1 MKKIYKRL
9 VTCSLAVLAM
19 WPATAVKA
27 QTEAEKGQT
36 FYAYRV
42 DQLKKDAEGFS
53 APSVIGW
60 VSFNTSDTTKVT
72 LLKKCTGAYDMEKV
86 GAGEYLDGKI
96 YTYGYQYDASDYD
109 EAYQSTKYIV
119 YDAETFTPLKTID
132 RYGERRVSDMT
143 YDYTTNTMYALAE
156 DKETTD
162 RELQIT
168 SLNIVNTETGELT
181 RVGGTGEL
189 LGINGYGRVVDDN
202 LVTLACDKNG
212 DLYAMSAYRHFYKLD
227 KFSGKATEIGKEHK
241 LAVESFFQSMAF
253 GADGVLYWTQHTA
266 HPYGWLTTI
275 DTATGVPTKIGTLGD
290 NDKLTCL
297 FQKRSLVKTFPLA
310 ATDLKAVNDEVKHN
324 QVTLTWTLPTKNYD
338 GTDANL
344 TEVRVYRL
352 GTAEPIAVLGKDATS
367 FVDEHSDN
375 GQTAYEVVAVNAAA
389 PGTPATV
396 SLFAG
401 YDQLVGVNDLHAVK
415 NDATNEV
422 SLSWTKPT
430 LTVNNEYADFD
441 NIVYNVYRV
450 NLLTQKYE
458 LLSKNQKE
466 LTFSEVV
473 TTEGIYCYVVEAVS
487 GGVIG
492 LGAKTENVSITETK
506 VPPFTAKFEKKG
518 DCDGLFWTAANAPHK
533 YGAGWSIS
541 SYVDKDFDGYYAR
554 LYKASGSEVLND
566 WLISPPIKME
576 KGEYNLSYY
585 GKGSEKDKWS
595 WTVMLGTDGND
606 LTTFTTELDRHEN
619 EIVFGDKTVQGGW
632 KQVCNKNFTITTSGI
647 YHIGLYSDM
656 KVGSYISLC
665 IDNLSITPVTDGINS
680 VKDTAAAKLTFNND
694 VAEVSGGKTIKQWM
708 VFNAQGQQVM
718 QGLGNGT
725 ANVQIGL
732 SALNHGLYIV
742 SVTTTDGAVQTLK
755 LKR

>member
-42 DQLKKDAEGFS
+42 DQLKKGADGLS
-53 APSVIGW
+53 VPSVIGW
-60 VSFNTSDTTKVT
+60 VSFNTSDTSKVT
-72 LLKKCTGAYDMEKV
+72 LLKKYTGMYDMEKV

-119 YDAETFTPLKTID
+119 YDAETFAPLKTIK

-156 DKETTD
+156 DKVTTD

-168 SLNIVNTETGELT
+168 SLYIVNTETGELT

-189 LGINGYGRVVDDN
+189 LGINGYGSVVDDN

-212 DLYAMSAYRHFYKLD
+212 DLYAMSAYRHFYKID
-227 KFSGKATEIGKEHK
+227 KFTGKATEIGKEHK
-241 LAVESFFQSMAF
+241 LAVASFFQSMAF
-253 GADGVLYWTQHTA
+253 GTDGVLYWTQHTP

-275 DTATGVPTKIGTLGD
+275 DTTTGVPTKIGKLGD

-352 GTAEPIAVLGKDATS
+352 GTAEPIAVLGPDATT

-473 TTEGIYCYVVEAVS
+473 TAEGIYCYVVEAVS

-595 WTVMLGTDGND
+595 WAVMLGTDGND
-606 LTTFTTELDRHEN
+606 LTTFTTELDRHED

-647 YHIGLYSDM
+647 YHIGLYGFT
-656 KVGSYISLC
+656 KEGSYISLC
-665 IDNLSITPVTDGINS
+665 IDNLSITPVTDGISS
-680 VKDTAAAKLTFNND
+680 VKNTAAAKLTFNND
-694 VAEVSGGKTIKQWM
+694 VAEVSGEKTIKQWM

>member
-27 QTEAEKGQT
+27 QTEAGKGQT

-60 VSFNTSDTTKVT
+60 VSFNTSDTSKVT
-72 LLKKCTGAYDMEKV
+72 LLKKYTGMYDMEKV

-109 EAYQSTKYIV
+109 EAYQSTRYIV
-119 YDAETFTPLKTID
+119 YDAETFAPLKTID

-156 DKETTD
+156 DKVTTN
-162 RELQIT
+162 RQLQIT
-168 SLNIVNTETGELT
+168 SLYIVNTETGELT

-189 LGINGYGRVVDDN
+189 LGINGYGKVVDDN

-212 DLYAMSAYRHFYKLD
+212 DLYAMSAYRHFYKID
-227 KFSGKATEIGKEHK
+227 KFTGKATEIGKEHK
-241 LAVESFFQSMAF
+241 LAVEPFFQSMAF

-275 DTATGVPTKIGTLGD
+275 DTATGVPTRIGKLGD
-290 NDKLTCL
+290 DDKLTCL

-352 GTAEPIAVLGKDATS
+352 GTAEPIAVLGPDATT

-401 YDQLVGVNDLHAVK
+401 YDQLMGVNDLHAVK

-458 LLSKNQKE
+458 LLSENQKA

-473 TTEGIYCYVVEAVS
+473 TAEGIYCYVVEAVS

-518 DCDGLFWTAANAPHK
+518 DGDGLFWTAANAPHK

-585 GKGSEKDKWS
+585 GKGSEEDKWS
-595 WTVMLGTDGND
+595 WAVMLGTDGND
-606 LTTFTTELDRHEN
+606 LTTFTTELDRHED

-632 KQVCNKNFTITTSGI
+632 KQVCNKTFTITTSGI

-656 KVGSYISLC
+656 KEGSYISLC

-680 VKDTAAAKLTFNND
+680 VKDTAAAKLAFNND

>member
-42 DQLKKDAEGFS
+42 DQLKKGADGFS

-72 LLKKCTGAYDMEKV
+72 LLKKCTGMYDMEKV

-119 YDAETFTPLKTID
+119 YDAETFAPLKTIN

-156 DKETTD
+156 DKVTND

-168 SLNIVNTETGELT
+168 SLYIVNTETGELT

-189 LGINGYGRVVDDN
+189 LGINGYGKVVDDN

-241 LAVESFFQSMAF
+241 LAVEPFFQSMAF

-275 DTATGVPTKIGTLGD
+275 DTATGVPTRIGTLGD

-352 GTAEPIAVLGKDATS
+352 GTAEPIAVLGKDATT

-375 GQTAYEVVAVNAAA
+375 GQTAYEVVAVNAVA
-389 PGTPATV
+389 PGVPATV

-458 LLSKNQKE
+458 LLSENQKE

-473 TTEGIYCYVVEAVS
+473 TAEGIYCYVVEAVS

-518 DCDGLFWTAANAPHK
+518 DGLFWTAANAPHK

-541 SYVDKDFDGYYAR
+541 SYVDKNFDGYYAR

-595 WTVMLGTDGND
+595 WAVMLGTDGND
-606 LTTFTTELDRHEN
+606 LTTFTTELDRHED

-647 YHIGLYSDM
+647 YHIGLYGFT
-656 KVGSYISLC
+656 KEGSYISLC
-665 IDNLSITPVTDGINS
+665 IDNLSITPITDGISS

-694 VAEVSGGKTIKQWM
+694 VAEVSSGKTIKQWM

>member
-42 DQLKKDAEGFS
+42 DQLKKDDKGFS
-53 APSVIGW
+53 EPSVIGW
-60 VSFNTSDTTKVT
+60 VSFNTSDTSKVT
-72 LLKKCTGAYDMEKV
+72 LLKKYTGMYDMEKV

-109 EAYQSTKYIV
+109 EAYQSTRYIV

-156 DKETTD
+156 DKVTTD

-168 SLNIVNTETGELT
+168 SLYIVNTETGELT

-189 LGINGYGRVVDDN
+189 LGINGYGKVVDDN

-241 LAVESFFQSMAF
+241 LAVEPFFQSMAF

-275 DTATGVPTKIGTLGD
+275 DTATGVPTRIGTLGD

-352 GTAEPIAVLGKDATS
+352 GTAEPIAVLGPDATT

-458 LLSKNQKE
+458 LLSENQKE

-473 TTEGIYCYVVEAVS
+473 TAEGIYCYVVEAVS

-518 DCDGLFWTAANAPHK
+518 DGLFWTAANAPHK

-541 SYVDKDFDGYYAR
+541 SYVDKNFDGYYAR

-595 WTVMLGTDGND
+595 WAVMLGTDGND
-606 LTTFTTELDRHEN
+606 LTTFTTELDRHED

-647 YHIGLYSDM
+647 YHIGLYGFT
-656 KVGSYISLC
+656 KEGSYISLC
-665 IDNLSITPVTDGINS
+665 IDNLSITPVTDGISS

-694 VAEVSGGKTIKQWM
+694 VAEVSSGKTIKQWM

-732 SALNHGLYIV
+732 SALNHGLYVV

>member
-42 DQLKKDAEGFS
+42 DQLKKGADGFS
-53 APSVIGW
+53 EPSVIGW
-60 VSFNTSDTTKVT
+60 VSFNTSDTSKVT
-72 LLKKCTGAYDMEKV
+72 LLKKYTGMYDMEKV

-109 EAYQSTKYIV
+109 EAYQSTRYIV

-156 DKETTD
+156 DKVTTD

-168 SLNIVNTETGELT
+168 SLYIVNTETGELT

-189 LGINGYGRVVDDN
+189 LGINGYGKVVDDN

-241 LAVESFFQSMAF
+241 LAVEPFFQSMAF

-352 GTAEPIAVLGKDATS
+352 GTAEPIAVLGPDATT

-389 PGTPATV
+389 SGTPATV

-458 LLSKNQKE
+458 LLSENQKE

-473 TTEGIYCYVVEAVS
+473 TAEGIYCYVVEAVS

-518 DCDGLFWTAANAPHK
+518 DGLFWTAANAPHK

-541 SYVDKDFDGYYAR
+541 SYVDKNFDGYYAR

-595 WTVMLGTDGND
+595 WAVMLGTDGND
-606 LTTFTTELDRHEN
+606 LTTFTTELDRHED

-647 YHIGLYSDM
+647 YHIGLYGFT
-656 KVGSYISLC
+656 KEGSYISLC
-665 IDNLSITPVTDGINS
+665 IDNLSITPVTDGISS
-680 VKDTAAAKLTFNND
+680 VKNTAAAKLTFNND
-694 VAEVSGGKTIKQWM
+694 VAEVSGEKTIKQWM

>member
-42 DQLKKDAEGFS
+42 DQLKKGADGFS

-72 LLKKCTGAYDMEKV
+72 LLKKCTGMYDMEKV

-96 YTYGYQYDASDYD
+96 YTYGYQYDSSDYD

-119 YDAETFTPLKTID
+119 YDAETFAPLKTIN

-156 DKETTD
+156 DKVTND

-168 SLNIVNTETGELT
+168 SLYIVNTETGELT

-189 LGINGYGRVVDDN
+189 LGINGYGKVVDDN

-241 LAVESFFQSMAF
+241 LAVEPFFQSMAF

-275 DTATGVPTKIGTLGD
+275 DTATGVPTRIGTLGD

-352 GTAEPIAVLGKDATS
+352 GTAEPIAVLGKDATT

-375 GQTAYEVVAVNAAA
+375 GQTAYEVVAVNAVA
-389 PGTPATV
+389 PGVPATV

-458 LLSKNQKE
+458 LLSENQKE

-473 TTEGIYCYVVEAVS
+473 TAEGIYCYVVEAVS

-518 DCDGLFWTAANAPHK
+518 DGLFWTAANAPHK

-541 SYVDKDFDGYYAR
+541 SYVDKNFDGYYAR

-595 WTVMLGTDGND
+595 WAVMLGTDGND
-606 LTTFTTELDRHEN
+606 LTTFTTELDRHED

-647 YHIGLYSDM
+647 YHIGLYGFT
-656 KVGSYISLC
+656 KEGSYISLC
-665 IDNLSITPVTDGINS
+665 IDNLSITPITDGISS

-694 VAEVSGGKTIKQWM
+694 VAEVSSGKTIKQWM

>member
-1 MKKIYKRL
+1 
-9 VTCSLAVLAM
+9 
-19 WPATAVKA
+19 
-27 QTEAEKGQT
+27 
-36 FYAYRV
+36 
-42 DQLKKDAEGFS
+42 
-53 APSVIGW
+53 
-60 VSFNTSDTTKVT
+60 
-72 LLKKCTGAYDMEKV
+72 
-86 GAGEYLDGKI
+86 
-96 YTYGYQYDASDYD
+96 
-109 EAYQSTKYIV
+109 
-119 YDAETFTPLKTID
+119 
-132 RYGERRVSDMT
+132 
-143 YDYTTNTMYALAE
+143 
-156 DKETTD
+156 
-162 RELQIT
+162 
-168 SLNIVNTETGELT
+168 
-181 RVGGTGEL
+181 
-189 LGINGYGRVVDDN
+189 
-202 LVTLACDKNG
+202 
-212 DLYAMSAYRHFYKLD
+212 
-227 KFSGKATEIGKEHK
+227 
-241 LAVESFFQSMAF
+241 MAF

-352 GTAEPIAVLGKDATS
+352 GTAEPIAVLDPDATT

-458 LLSKNQKE
+458 LLSENQKE

-473 TTEGIYCYVVEAVS
+473 TAEGIYCYVVEAVS

-518 DCDGLFWTAANAPHK
+518 DGDGLFWTAANAPHK

-541 SYVDKDFDGYYAR
+541 SYVDKNFDGYYAR

-595 WTVMLGTDGND
+595 WAVMLGTDGND

-647 YHIGLYSDM
+647 YHIGLYGFT
-656 KVGSYISLC
+656 KEGSYISLC
-665 IDNLSITPVTDGINS
+665 IDNLSITPVTDGISS
-680 VKDTAAAKLTFNND
+680 VKGTAAAKLTFNND